1 MFLSVIT
8 IAVFF
13 SLTDS
18 LKIGKCPNIT
28 TQSNFNVSQYAGLWY
43 EAYRNTILFEL
54 GTKCVNATYTLNSD
68 GSIGVWN
75 QAVKFFGS
83 RTSINGTAKV
93 KNASEPGAL
102 SVTFPSAGTTG
113 DYNVISTNYSD
124 YAIVYSCSN
133 IRILFIPFK
142 SEYIWILSRTK
153 TLSPLIVQQL
163 STTMSNLPLGFSGS
177 GFSYANGAWKHNSFS
192 FNGSR
197 DLYYDDQKG
206 MHVIEDQLIDGA
218 LESFYM
224 SHQWRQNPNVS
235 VQQILSSDNGSGFYE
250 QSHQPITIAEY
261 H

>member
-102 SVTFPSAGTTG
+102 SVTFPSA
-113 DYNVISTNYSD
+113 D
-124 YAIVYSCSN
+124 
-133 IRILFIPFK
+133 
-142 SEYIWILSRTK
+142 
-153 TLSPLIVQQL
+153 
-163 STTMSNLPLGFSGS
+163 LPLGFSGS